1 MKSDDLEKRVMAVE
15 VFEERRRKVMD
26 KELKSKVELSSEDK
40 KKKMERDLDWKR
52 RVCCALLICECV
64 SVYVML
70 RLINSSL

>member
-64 SVYVML
+64 YVML